1 MTPSVAIP
9 TLVPLTVHAPERE
22 AAERRAAEDAARAAH
37 NVAIAAAVSDGGGGA
52 CFEIDKAASP
62 MSRVRVREY
71 DKGTE
76 RSTKYCVYVECV
88 SVRVPFER
96 DIQFTHRVSRR
107 KRGRRFLG

>member
-1 MTPSVAIP
+1 MAPSVAIP

-37 NVAIAAAVSDGGGGA
+37 NVAIAAAVGHGGGGA

-62 MSRVRVREY
+62 MSRVRQKQLSTEY
-71 DKGTE
+71 CG
-76 RSTKYCVYVECV
+76 YVECV

-107 KRGRRFLG
+107 KRVRRFLGWKARV